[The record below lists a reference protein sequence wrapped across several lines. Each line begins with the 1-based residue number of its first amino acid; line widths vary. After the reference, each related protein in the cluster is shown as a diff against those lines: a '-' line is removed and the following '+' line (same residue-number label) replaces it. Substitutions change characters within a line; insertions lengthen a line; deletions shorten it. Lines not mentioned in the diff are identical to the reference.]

1 MPPAPAARGKVLQ
14 AFADLLVA
22 SGERSATLDAVA
34 ERAGVSK
41 GGLLYHFPSKDALVE
56 GVVQHL
62 RDLITADV
70 ALMRDAEEG
79 PVAYLLRT
87 SSDVGSAFDRTYLA
101 VTQLAQGP
109 YPWAREALDH
119 AQEAWTQAVTTEVHD
134 AAVARAIV
142 LLSDGIYYRASI
154 GIQAPP
160 LGELLGL
167 VGRFRSP
174 ATA

>member
-1 MPPAPAARGKVLQ
+1 MPPPPAARAKVLR
-14 AFADLLVA
+14 AFTDLLVD

-41 GGLLYHFPSKDALVE
+41 GGLLYHFGTKDALVE
-56 GVVQHL
+56 GVVAHL
-62 RDLITADV
+62 DELVTADV
-70 ALMRDAEEG
+70 ATMRAAPDG

-87 SSDVGSAFDRTYLA
+87 SSNVGSEFDRTYLA

-109 YPWAREALDH
+109 YPWARRALAA
-119 AQEAWTQAVTTEVHD
+119 AQDAWTDAVADEVHD

-142 LLSDGIYYRASI
+142 LLSDGIYYRASL
-154 GIQAPP
+154 GIDAPP
-160 LGELLGL
+160 LDELLAV
-167 VGRFRSP
+167 VGRLRTG